1 MNRAQRRAAA
11 KRNKKNE
18 SSEVEEKMA
27 LFGKLPDEC
36 LACQASFDKKD
47 KSQVMTWSVVVR
59 NDTEQVRLYCPDCW
73 GKANK
78 IIEEFNN
85 DFRIHEEREREVTN
99 EGESE

>member
-18 SSEVEEKMA
+18 NSEVEEKMA

-47 KSQVMTWSVVVR
+47 KKQVMSWSVVVR

-73 GKANK
+73 SKAKAVVEAYEKDNGQ
-78 IIEEFNN
+78 NQ
-85 DFRIHEEREREVTN
+85 D
-99 EGESE
+99 

>member
-27 LFGKLPDEC
+27 LFDKLPAEC
-36 LACQASFDKKD
+36 LVCRASFDKKD

-59 NDTEQVRLYCPDCW
+59 STP
-73 GKANK
+73 NK
-78 IIEEFNN
+78 FACIA
-85 DFRIHEEREREVTN
+85 RTAGRKPKP
-99 EGESE
+99 